1 MQCFKIVF
9 FRIKTAS
16 KEQSTNLGDPD
27 SVGGEAAP
35 RLPAVPGVST
45 EAMLDVTPSPAEH
58 SGLELS
64 ITKSKLVPGF
74 EIAFLG
80 RFFSNF
86 FQQPFEFVRILS
98 FFTIFLFSGRL
109 GQTRSFSTH
118 LRKPRLMPTTT
129 PNPTTSRES

>member
-27 SVGGEAAP
+27 SLGGEAPTGIPEVPA
-35 RLPAVPGVST
+35 PAVSI

-58 SGLELS
+58 SGFELS

-86 FQQPFEFVRILS
+86 LQQPFEFVRILS
-98 FFTIFLFSGRL
+98 FFTIFLFSGR
-109 GQTRSFSTH
+109 
-118 LRKPRLMPTTT
+118 
-129 PNPTTSRES
+129 